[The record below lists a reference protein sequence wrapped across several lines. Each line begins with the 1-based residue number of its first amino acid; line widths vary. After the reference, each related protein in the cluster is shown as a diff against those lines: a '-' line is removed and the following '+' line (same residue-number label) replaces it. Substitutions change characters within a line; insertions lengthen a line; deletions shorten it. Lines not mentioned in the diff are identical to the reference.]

1 MEDRILKDLLGTY
14 KNFVFIGESG
24 SGKTELGINLAME
37 LAKRCPEVHFFD
49 LDQTKPLFR
58 ARDAAGFM
66 EAGGV
71 RVHSQKQFQDIPSMV
86 PGIAESFMDQ
96 RQYTLLDVGGN
107 EHGAFMAGQL
117 ERYINTEDTCVFF
130 IINVYRP
137 WSKDARHI
145 VETKN
150 RILKA
155 CRIARVRLISNPNL
169 GPTTT
174 AREVVEGNRRLK
186 RLLGEDTSVDYV
198 CVPENLSLQAAELG
212 QDIIPIHPYIHMPDG
227 MEREKL

>member
-1 MEDRILKDLLGTY
+1 MEERILKDLLGTY

-24 SGKTELGINLAME
+24 SGKTEFGINFAAA
-37 LAKRCPEVHFFD
+37 LAKCRSEVHFFD

-66 EAGGV
+66 EDEGV
-71 RVHSQKQFQDIPSMV
+71 IVHSQKQFQDIPTMV
-86 PGIAESFMDQ
+86 PGIVESLKDQ
-96 RQYTLLDVGGN
+96 QQYTLLDVGGN
-107 EHGAFMAGQL
+107 VHGALMAGQL

-137 WSKDARHI
+137 WSGNAKHI

-150 RILKA
+150 SILEA

-174 AREVVEGNRRLK
+174 VQEIMDGNRRLMQMFGK
-186 RLLGEDTSVDYV
+186 DTAIDYV
-198 CVPENLSLQAAELG
+198 CVPENLLDTVAEAG
-212 QDIIPIHPYIHMPDG
+212 QNIIPIHAHIHMPDG
-227 MEREKL
+227 A

>member
-1 MEDRILKDLLGTY
+1 MEDRILKDLIGTY

-24 SGKTELGINLAME
+24 SGKTELGINMAME
-37 LAKRCPEVHFFD
+37 LAKRCSKVHFFD

-96 RQYTLLDVGGN
+96 GQYTLLDVGGN

-130 IINVYRP
+130 IVNVYRP
-137 WSKDARHI
+137 WSRDARHI
-145 VETKN
+145 IETKN
-150 RILKA
+150 SILNA

-174 AREVVEGNRRLK
+174 VREVVEGNRRLVQM
-186 RLLGEDTSVDYV
+186 LGENALIDYV
-198 CVPENLSLQAAELG
+198 CVSENLSGTVTELG
-212 QDIIPIHPYIHMPDG
+212 QDIIPIHAYIHMTDG
-227 MEREKL
+227 T